1 MRAPYKKLRVP
12 ILSDRKKVPQLG
24 WGTGLEPRSG
34 KSSCTHRPGT
44 LRPGTLRPGILQLL
58 PRRPEATLSGA
69 AAPAQGL
76 QPATRL

>member
-34 KSSCTHRPGT
+34 KSSCAHRPSI
-44 LRPGTLRPGILQLL
+44 LRPGILQLL